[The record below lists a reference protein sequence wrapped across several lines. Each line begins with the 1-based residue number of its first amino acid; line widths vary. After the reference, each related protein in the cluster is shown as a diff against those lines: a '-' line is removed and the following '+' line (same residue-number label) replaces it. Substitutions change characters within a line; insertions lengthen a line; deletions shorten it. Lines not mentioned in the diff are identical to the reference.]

1 MNRDDRRLMRHL
13 VTAVVVKLIV
23 LVVLWWLFVPHAL
36 VPTGSEQ
43 TAAHLAAPVHPAAEV
58 LPHANNNTQE
68 TAP

>member
-13 VTAVVVKLIV
+13 ATAVVVKLIV
-23 LVVLWWLFVPHAL
+23 LVVLWWLFVPHA

-43 TAAHLAAPVHPAAEV
+43 TAAHLAAPVHPAAGE
-58 LPHANNNTQE
+58 LPHSNNISQE